1 MELTVNTLETKRRP
15 RGEHSE
21 TPSKSPRSRTQTSN
35 GRQRRRRE
43 RADDV
48 DVRFESEAPETAA
61 EVKAGAGASLD
72 SLDLFFRQA
81 RQYKLL
87 TAAEEVE
94 LAKGVER
101 GDLAA
106 KDRMINANLRLVV
119 SQARRYQGLGLPL
132 EDLVQEGML
141 GLIRAVEKFDW
152 RRGFKFSTYGT
163 LWIRQA
169 IQRGLQNS
177 GRTIRIP
184 VHVAQRQVKVR
195 KVENELNTK
204 LGREPTDE
212 EIAVVAELPVEQ
224 VTEIRELAR
233 SLASLDQA
241 VSDDGEVSLGDVL
254 PSDRPDP
261 FDEVAETQ
269 RDGQVADIVARLPE
283 AERKV
288 IELRFGLSGDEP
300 RTVRQTGSAL
310 GISSAKTSELE
321 EQALRRLAGTAGV
334 EALRN
339 AA

>member
-1 MELTVNTLETKRRP
+1 VNTLETKRRA

-21 TPSKSPRSRTQTSN
+21 AESKRPRSRAQTSN
-35 GRQRRRRE
+35 GRTRRRRQHG
-43 RADDV
+43 DDV
-48 DVRFESEAPETAA
+48 DVRFETEAPETPKAI
-61 EVKAGAGASLD
+61 KAGEGGSLD

-81 RQYKLL
+81 RKYALL

-101 GDLAA
+101 GDLEA
-106 KDRMINANLRLVV
+106 KNKMINANLRLVV

-195 KVENELNTK
+195 KVENELNAK

-224 VTEIRELAR
+224 VTEVRELAR

-241 VSDDGEVSLGDVL
+241 VSDDGEVALGDVL

-261 FDEVAETQ
+261 LEEVADAEREQ
-269 RDGQVADIVARLPE
+269 QLADIVARLPE
-283 AERKV
+283 PERKV
-288 IELRFGLSGDEP
+288 LELRFGLAGDEP
-300 RTVRQTGSAL
+300 RTLRQTGSAL
-310 GISSAKTSELE
+310 GITSAKASELE
-321 EQALRRLAGTAGV
+321 EQALRRLAGTEGV
-334 EALRN
+334 EALRI

>member
-1 MELTVNTLETKRRP
+1 MNTLETKRRV

-21 TPSKSPRSRTQTSN
+21 TESKRPRARTQRTN
-35 GRQRRRRE
+35 GRPRRRRE
-43 RADDV
+43 HADDV
-48 DVRFESEAPETAA
+48 RLET
-61 EVKAGAGASLD
+61 ETTGEEKAGAGASLD
-72 SLDLFFRQA
+72 SLDLFFREA
-81 RQYKLL
+81 RRYKLL

-94 LAKGVER
+94 LAQRVER
-101 GDLAA
+101 GDLEA

-195 KVENELNTK
+195 KVESELSAK
-204 LGREPTDE
+204 LSRDPTDE
-212 EIAVVAELPVEQ
+212 EIAEVAELPVEQ

-241 VSDDGEVSLGDVL
+241 VSDDGEVALGDVL

-261 FDEVAETQ
+261 MDEVVDAE
-269 RDGQVADIVARLPE
+269 RDQQVADVVARLPE

-288 IELRFGLSGDEP
+288 IELRFGLTGDEP
-300 RTVRQTGSAL
+300 RTIRQTGSAL
-310 GISSAKTSELE
+310 GISSAKASELE
-321 EQALRRLAGTAGV
+321 DQALRRLAGTAGI
-334 EALRN
+334 ETLRI

>member
-1 MELTVNTLETKRRP
+1 VNNLETKRRA

-21 TPSKSPRSRTQTSN
+21 TEGKRPRARTQTTN

-43 RADDV
+43 LSDGGIEAEARNEARASD
-48 DVRFESEAPETAA
+48 
-61 EVKAGAGASLD
+61 GSLD
-72 SLDLFFRQA
+72 SVDLFFRQA
-81 RQYKLL
+81 RRYKLL

-94 LAKGVER
+94 LAKRVER
-101 GDLAA
+101 GDLEA
-106 KDRMINANLRLVV
+106 KDKMINANLRLVV

-132 EDLVQEGML
+132 EDLIQEGML

-195 KVENELNTK
+195 KLEAELNAK

-212 EIAVVAELPVEQ
+212 EIAEVGELPVEQ

-233 SLASLDQA
+233 NLASLDQA
-241 VSDDGEVSLGDVL
+241 VSEDGEVALGDVL
-254 PSDRPDP
+254 PSDRPEP
-261 FDEVAETQ
+261 LEEVADSMREQ
-269 RDGQVADIVARLPE
+269 QVAEIVASLPE
-283 AERKV
+283 SERQV
-288 IELRFGLSGDEP
+288 IELRFGLTGEEP
-300 RTVRQTGSAL
+300 RTIRQTGSAL
-310 GISSAKTSELE
+310 GITSARATELE
-321 EQALRRLAGTAGV
+321 EKALRRLAGTEGV
-334 EALRN
+334 ESLRI

>member
-1 MELTVNTLETKRRP
+1 MNTIETTRRS
-15 RGEHSE
+15 RGEHSDAE
-21 TPSKSPRSRTQTSN
+21 GKRPRSRAQTSN

-43 RADDV
+43 HGDDTRP
-48 DVRFESEAPETAA
+48 DIETKDD
-61 EVKAGAGASLD
+61 ETKAGAGASLD

-81 RQYKLL
+81 RRHALL

-94 LAKGVER
+94 LAKRVER
-101 GDLAA
+101 GDIEA

-195 KVENELNTK
+195 KLESELNAK

-212 EIAVVAELPVEQ
+212 EIAEVAELPVEQ

-261 FDEVAETQ
+261 FDEVADSMREQ
-269 RDGQVADIVARLPE
+269 QVADIIGRLPE
-283 AERKV
+283 PERKV
-288 IELRFGLSGDEP
+288 IELRFGLTGDEP
-300 RTVRQTGSAL
+300 RTVRQTGAAL
-310 GISSAKTSELE
+310 GISSARASELE
-321 EQALRRLAGTAGV
+321 DQALRRLAGTEGV
-334 EALRN
+334 ESLRI

>member
-1 MELTVNTLETKRRP
+1 MNAIENKRRP

-21 TPSKSPRSRTQTSN
+21 PESKRPRARAQASN

-43 RADDV
+43 HGDDV
-48 DVRFESEAPETAA
+48 GTEKKTVET
-61 EVKAGAGASLD
+61 KAGEGSLD

-81 RQYKLL
+81 RKYALL

-94 LAKGVER
+94 LAQRVER

-106 KDRMINANLRLVV
+106 KNKMINANLRLVV

-195 KVENELNTK
+195 KVENELGTK

-212 EIAVVAELPVEQ
+212 EIAEVADLPIDQ
-224 VTEIRELAR
+224 VIEIRELAR
-233 SLASLDQA
+233 NLASLDQA
-241 VSDDGEVSLGDVL
+241 VSDDGEVALGDVL
-254 PSDRPDP
+254 PSDRPEP
-261 FDEVAETQ
+261 LEEVADAM
-269 RDGQVADIVARLPE
+269 RDRQVAEIVARLPE
-283 AERKV
+283 PERKV
-288 IELRFGLSGDEP
+288 LELRFGLSGDEP
-300 RTVRQTGSAL
+300 RTLRQTGSAL
-310 GISSAKTSELE
+310 GITSARASELE
-321 EQALRRLAGTAGV
+321 EQALRRLAGSEGV
-334 EALRN
+334 EALRI

>member
-1 MELTVNTLETKRRP
+1 LEFVLNTFETKRRV

-21 TPSKSPRSRTQTSN
+21 AEVETTRRGSRAQSN

-43 RADDV
+43 QADINKGIPA
-48 DVRFESEAPETAA
+48 REIQARGEATPDY
-61 EVKAGAGASLD
+61 GSLD
-72 SLDLFFRQA
+72 SLDLFFREA
-81 RQYKLL
+81 RRHPLL

-94 LAKGVER
+94 LAKRIER
-101 GDLAA
+101 GDLEA

-119 SQARRYQGLGLPL
+119 SQARRYQGHGLPL

-152 RRGFKFSTYGT
+152 RRGFKFSTYGI

-169 IQRGLQNS
+169 IQRGLQNH
-177 GRTIRIP
+177 GRTIRLP

-195 KVENELNTK
+195 KVESELSSK
-204 LGREPTDE
+204 LSRDPTDE

-224 VTEIRELAR
+224 VFEIRELAR
-233 SLASLDQA
+233 NLSSLDQPI
-241 VSDDGEVSLGDVL
+241 SEDGELVLGDVL

-261 FDEVAETQ
+261 VDEVADALRGQ
-269 RDGQVADIVARLPE
+269 QVAEVIARLPE
-283 AERKV
+283 PERKV

-300 RTVRQTGSAL
+300 QTVRQTGAQL
-310 GISSAKTSELE
+310 GISQKRASELE
-321 EQALRRLAGTAGV
+321 DRALKRLADV
-334 EALRN
+334 PELEALRM